1 MGARWASG
9 QSGGPARTQARMPVL
24 RPGVASSRASLP
36 LGLDC
41 QRHCARFGDEIL
53 SGDALHVIG
62 GNSVNLIQ
70 RSEDLSPVAISDR
83 DVGEQR
89 SQSGVAIE
97 LPNHSGTRLGF
108 YTGESDVVHF
118 LIFEPLQDVVKL
130 FLILINRFSGRRY

>member
-1 MGARWASG
+1 MRVAMGARWASG
-9 QSGGPARTQARMPVL
+9 QARAPARTQARMPVL
-24 RPGVASSRASLP
+24 RGVVSSRASLP
-36 LGLDC
+36 LGLDS
-41 QRHCARFGDEIL
+41 QGHCARFGDEIL

-97 LPNHSGTRLGF
+97 LPN
-108 YTGESDVVHF
+108 
-118 LIFEPLQDVVKL
+118 
-130 FLILINRFSGRRY
+130 